1 MAAQAGLCQ
10 TWSETPKTGF
20 LASQLILFFLS
31 DVLCLEEMSIVFEC
45 FKAYNYNEETC
56 AAEISAFN
64 KCVGEAKVSRGIT
77 KSRPST
83 VDPEIFTRT

>member
-1 MAAQAGLCQ
+1 MSDLVGTQIV
-10 TWSETPKTGF
+10 GF
-20 LASQLILFFLS
+20 LTHRLILFFLS

-64 KCVGEAKVSRGIT
+64 KCVGEAKVSRSIT

-83 VDPEIFTRT
+83 VDPEIFARTFR